1 MARMIPPRVDGT
13 TPRSERRV
21 FELLRED
28 PATADWTVLHS
39 LGLARRG
46 VRQPYGEID
55 FVVLVP
61 GKGIV
66 CLEVKGGR
74 VQCEDG
80 IWSTTS
86 HHGQTN
92 RLARSPFQQAR
103 EGMFAL
109 RRSVLQRFDG
119 AEAEAHVI
127 FGAAVVF
134 PDVEAPPLTPEFERW
149 ELLDASDLRRPI
161 GASIV
166 RVLAETASRLG
177 GRRDTATPA
186 VLKSIRNFLRP
197 DFDRVVGRAT
207 TIQRSEDR
215 LLRLTNEQYDAL
227 DLLQA
232 NERCIV
238 EGPAGT
244 GKTMLALE
252 YARRASAEGQKVL
265 LLCYNRL
272 LGYWLARRAD
282 DHQCAFT
289 AGSLH
294 QLVRT
299 RILESALR
307 DEFLAA
313 ENRARNTEEWERFFS
328 EEYALFGQ
336 LALSEANERFDLI
349 VVDEAQDILTTGTLA
364 VLDKWAAGGLAAG
377 RWAFLGDFTRQ
388 AIYAWHET
396 RTEPAVLLAQYGAV
410 AARLPLR
417 RNCRNTRA
425 VGEETALLSGFPA
438 LPYRLDGSDCLPVDY
453 RYWSTAAD
461 QGRKLRA
468 ALDQLIESGVAP
480 NDIVLLSPHQ
490 WEKSAASAI
499 ASGAPVP
506 VRQLL
511 AREGLPDAGGAV
523 FFSTIHAFKGMESP
537 VVILCDFASIGSD
550 VDRSLLYV
558 GMSRARSHLVL
569 LMQERLREMIADAV
583 MTKLAPGWTN
593 D

>member
-28 PATADWTVLHS
+28 PETADWTVLHS
-39 LGLARRG
+39 LGLSRRG
-46 VRQPYGEID
+46 ERQPYGEID

-61 GKGIV
+61 GMGVV

-74 VQCEDG
+74 VHCESG
-80 IWSTTS
+80 IWSTTN

-92 RLARSPFQQAR
+92 RLARSPFLQAR

-119 AEAEAHVI
+119 AAAEAHVI

-134 PDVEAPPLTPEFERW
+134 PDVDAPPPTPEFERW
-149 ELLDASDLRRPI
+149 ELLDSSDLRRPI
-161 GASIV
+161 GQSIA

-177 GRRDTATPA
+177 NRRGVATPA
-186 VLKSIRNFLRP
+186 VLKSLRNFLRP

-207 TIQRSEDR
+207 TIRRSEDR
-215 LLRLTNEQYDAL
+215 LLSLTTEQYDAL
-227 DLLQA
+227 DLLEA
-232 NERCIV
+232 NARCIV

-252 YARRASAEGQKVL
+252 YARRASADGQKVL
-265 LLCYNRL
+265 LLCFNRL
-272 LGYWLARRAD
+272 LGEWLARRAD
-282 DHQCAFT
+282 DQPHAIT
-289 AGSLH
+289 AGSMH
-294 QLVRT
+294 QLLRS

-307 DEFLAA
+307 GEFLDA
-313 ENRARNTEEWERFFS
+313 ETRARNTEGWDSFFA
-328 EEYALFGQ
+328 EEYSLFGQ
-336 LALSEANERFDLI
+336 LAVSESDERFDLI

-364 VLDKWAAGGLAAG
+364 ILDRWATNGLAEG

-388 AIYAWHET
+388 AIYAWRES
-396 RTEPAVLLAQYGAV
+396 RTDLGVLLSHYGAV

-438 LPYRLDGSDCLPVDY
+438 LPYRLDGADCLPVDY
-453 RYWSTAAD
+453 RYWRTAAD
-461 QGRKLRA
+461 QTRKLRA
-468 ALDQLIESGVAP
+468 ALDQLLQAGVAP

-499 ASGAPVP
+499 ASESAVP

-511 AREGLPDAGGAV
+511 PRGSSSDSVAAV
-523 FFSTIHAFKGMESP
+523 FFSTIHAFKGMESS
-537 VVILCDFASIGSD
+537 VVILCDIASIASD

-569 LMQERLREMIADAV
+569 LMQEKLRDTIAEAV